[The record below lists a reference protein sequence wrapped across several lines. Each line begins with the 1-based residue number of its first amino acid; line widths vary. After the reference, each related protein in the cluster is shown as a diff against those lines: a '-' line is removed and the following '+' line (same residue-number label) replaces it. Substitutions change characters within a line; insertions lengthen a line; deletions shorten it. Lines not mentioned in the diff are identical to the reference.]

1 MFWFQNIIMRIDLFV
16 FFSVF
21 MLHGFS
27 QSISVDFTHGV
38 VDIASV
44 NYEQRLNKV
53 IYVNGGIGCAISD
66 SIKIEYNT
74 NAYELKVPYKVYSPS
89 IQLAIGAKSNTNPLY
104 CFGSL
109 NANISTLKFRQYLS
123 MGLGYNIRKVYL
135 RLSSNYTLTNV
146 GYGIEVGLNF

>member
-44 NYEQRLNKV
+44 NYEQKLNKV
-53 IYVNGGIGCAISD
+53 IFAKAGLGCTMSD

-89 IQLAIGAKSNTNPLY
+89 VQLSFGAKSNTKPLY

-109 NANISTLKFRQYLS
+109 NANISRLKFRQYLS
-123 MGLGYNIRKVYL
+123 MGLGYNISKVYI
-135 RLSSNYTLTNV
+135 RLSSNYTLTTV
-146 GYGIEVGLNF
+146 GYGIEVGYNF